1 MTVDEFVYSG
11 LGNAAL
17 HDFVPWAEIG
27 EVAVIA
33 ATSEFCLD
41 LANARES
48 VYDTGIVGETATHI
62 VAIVWAESW

>member
-1 MTVDEFVYSG
+1 
-11 LGNAAL
+11 L

-33 ATSEFCLD
+33 ATSELCLD

-48 VYDTGIVGETATHI
+48 VYDAGIVGETATHI